1 MKTHGKS
8 DARKVVIAALL
19 GNLGIALA
27 KFVAARLSGST
38 AMLAEGVHSLA
49 DTGNQALLL
58 VGMSLAK
65 LSRPERYPLGRDKES
80 YFWAFIVALLL
91 FFVGGVF
98 AVYEGVHKLMLAG
111 DGEAGGSPLIPL
123 GVLGVSLLMEGG
135 SFFVASREFNKSR
148 GKAGFVEALFSGKDP
163 TVPVVLLEDTAAMA
177 GLCIAFVAIGVSAL
191 THSSLPD
198 AVGSIF
204 IGVLLCGVGLLLAR
218 YTRSLLLGEGVT
230 PAMREKALGVI
241 EETAGVL
248 KVTQF
253 LSMHLGPDAIIL
265 ALKVRFRPAMQL
277 EELERVIDDIEARLR
292 AELPEMKRIFVEPDS
307 DYDSDQDL
315 SLKTE
320 STS

>member
-27 KFVAARLSGST
+27 KFVAAKLSGST
-38 AMLAEGVHSLA
+38 AMLAEGVHSVA

-65 LSRPERYPLGRDKES
+65 QNRPERYPLGREKES
-80 YFWAFIVALLL
+80 YFWAFIVSLLL

-98 AVYEGVHKLMLAG
+98 AVYEGVHKLFAES
-111 DGEAGGSPLIPL
+111 EAAGSPLIPL

-135 SFFVASREFNKSR
+135 SFLVASREFNKSR
-148 GKAGFVEALFSGKDP
+148 GKAGFFEALFSGKDP

-177 GLCIAFVAIGVSAL
+177 GLCIAFASIGISAL
-191 THSSLPD
+191 THSSLAD
-198 AVGSIF
+198 AVGSIV

-230 PAMREKALGVI
+230 AKMRDKALSLI
-241 EETAGVL
+241 EATDGVL

-265 ALKVRFRPAMQL
+265 ALKVRFRPAMPL
-277 EELERVIDDIEARLR
+277 EELERVIDDIEARVR
-292 AELPEMKRIFVEPDS
+292 AELPEMKKIFVEPDS
-307 DYDSDQDL
+307 DYDGELDL
-315 SLKTE
+315 SLKP
-320 STS
+320 S